1 MSAVQKI
8 EGGHQGSIMI
18 SPPDNPPSGGSSGR
32 MALPVSDATA
42 IMHMIERVSRD
53 PSVDLERMR
62 ELLAMRKEI
71 VSDEARE
78 AFNHALA
85 AAQSEMRSV
94 VADASNPQTR
104 SKYASYHAV
113 DKALRPV
120 YSKHGLA
127 LSFDTA
133 KADEENYVRVLCT
146 VALGKHERT
155 YHIDMPADG
164 KGAKGGDVMTK
175 THAVGSAVTYGRRYL
190 LLMIFNVAIGEQDD
204 DGNNAGAGD
213 KIDDAQIEELRAL
226 IVDVA
231 ADIPRFCKY
240 MNVKRIEEISAARFG
255 DAKTALEAKRAK

>member
-1 MSAVQKI
+1 MTAVQKI
-8 EGGHQGSIMI
+8 E
-18 SPPDNPPSGGSSGR
+18 PSQQV
-32 MALPVSDATA
+32 ALAPASDATA

-71 VSDEARE
+71 VADEARE

-94 VADASNPQTR
+94 SADASNPQTK

-113 DKALRPV
+113 DRALRPI

-127 LSFDTA
+127 VSFDTG
-133 KADEENYVRVLCT
+133 KADEENYIRVFCI

-175 THAVGSAVTYGRRYL
+175 THAVGASVTYGRRYL
-190 LLMIFNVAIGEQDD
+190 LLMIFNVAIGEDD
-204 DGNNAGAGD
+204 DGNSAGGGGETVN
-213 KIDDAQIEELRAL
+213 EEQLERLQAR
-226 IVDVA
+226 IVEVGV
-231 ADIPRFCKY
+231 DIPRFCKV
-240 MNVKRIEEISAARFG
+240 MKVERVE
-255 DAKTALEAKRAK
+255 DTLAKDFDLAMRHLKEVEDWAKRDHAGKAKS